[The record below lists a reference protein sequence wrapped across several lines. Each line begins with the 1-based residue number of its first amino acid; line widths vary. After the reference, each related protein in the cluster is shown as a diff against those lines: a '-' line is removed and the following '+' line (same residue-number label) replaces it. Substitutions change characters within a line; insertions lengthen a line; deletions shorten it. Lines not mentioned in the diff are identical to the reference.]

1 VTQSGFQEIPHT
13 ADWSLK
19 VWAPNLSELLIQ
31 AVMGMNALMGVQ
43 INPQNERST
52 MFQVTGIDQE
62 SLLVSFLNRILYEME
77 LNAAGYARFDLD
89 LNGFAL
95 TVRASGG
102 ELTGIEKMVK
112 AVTYHNIQIQS
123 TDYGLVT
130 TIVLDV

>member
-89 LNGFAL
+89 LKGFTLA
-95 TVRASGG
+95 VQASGG
-102 ELTGIEKMVK
+102 VLTGIEKTVK

>member
-1 VTQSGFQEIPHT
+1 
-13 ADWSLK
+13 
-19 VWAPNLSELLIQ
+19 
-31 AVMGMNALMGVQ
+31 MGMNALMGVQ

-89 LNGFAL
+89 LKGFTLA
-95 TVRASGG
+95 VQASGG
-102 ELTGIEKMVK
+102 VLTGIEKTVK